1 MTQKTKTKTL
11 AVRVKGIFFSLR
23 DALAWRNA
31 VHDPYKNITAAHG
44 GRDTHGGMPGIDA
57 ALQLSTVWACIRL
70 IAETIS
76 TLPLITYERRVS
88 NGREVRIPA
97 RDFPLYS
104 LLHDSP
110 NADMTAVEF
119 WEAVL
124 FGMLTWGNA
133 YVLKSYNTRGTLV
146 ALTPLLSSNVTVRRS
161 ATGAVRYIYAKKDGM
176 VEYSERDIWHVKGF
190 GSDGLQGLSPIGS
203 GWRSMAGATA
213 AEIASANTFTNDMRV
228 SGTVSVKEYLTP
240 DQRTQMKEK
249 LMGAVFGN
257 AKTGQLQLLEGD
269 AQFKQL
275 SLNPVDAQ
283 MLETRQYSV
292 EDLCRWFSVPPAMIG
307 HGTAVSNWGTGREQI
322 NMGFLQY
329 VLRPYL
335 VRIEQGIKKS
345 LLTPAERIR
354 YFAEYSLEGL
364 LRADTEARAQFYS
377 TMVQNGI
384 KSRNEVRALE
394 NDPPYEGGDEF
405 TVQSNL
411 IPLTMLGK
419 ITSIAQNIK
428 SARADRVQD
437 GEDKKDADGLSY

>member
-1 MTQKTKTKTL
+1 MKLKPQKTSITL
-11 AVRVKGIFFSLR
+11 RAKGIFFSIR
-23 DALAWRNA
+23 DALAWRHA
-31 VHDPYKNITAAHG
+31 VHDPYKNVTVDHG
-44 GRDTHGGMPGIDA
+44 GRDVVNSTPGIDK

-76 TLPLITYERRVS
+76 TLPLITYQKKVV
-88 NGREVRIPA
+88 NGRDVRVPA
-97 RDFPLYS
+97 RDFSLYA

-124 FGMLTWGNA
+124 FGLLTWGNA
-133 YVLKSYNTRGTLV
+133 YVLKSFNGQGTIV
-146 ALTPLLSSNVTVRRS
+146 ALTPLNPANMTVRRS
-161 ATGAVRYIYAKKDGM
+161 NTGAVTYLYATGTGEKT
-176 VEYSERDIWHVKGF
+176 YSERDIWHVKGF
-190 GSDGLQGLSPIGS
+190 GSDGLTGLSPIGV

-213 AEIASANTFTNDMRV
+213 AEVASAATFTNDMRV
-228 SGTVSVKEYLTP
+228 AGVLTMKEILTP
-240 DQRTQMKEK
+240 DQRAQMKAK
-249 LMGAVFGN
+249 VLGAVFGN
-257 AKTGQLQLLEGD
+257 AKTGQLMLLEGTTE
-269 AQFKQL
+269 FKQL

-345 LLTPAERIR
+345 LLTPAERTK

-364 LRADTEARAQFYS
+364 LRADTAARAQFYS
-377 TMVQNGI
+377 TMVQNGL

-394 NDPPYEGGDEF
+394 NDPPFEGGDEF

-419 ITSIAQNIK
+419 ITSTAQNAK
-428 SARADRVQD
+428 SALLDWLGLGD
-437 GEDKKDADGLSY
+437 NKDKDHEPQG

>member
-1 MTQKTKTKTL
+1 MKLKPQTKTIAL
-11 AVRVKGIFFSLR
+11 RAKGIFFSIR
-23 DALAWRNA
+23 DALSWRNA
-31 VHDPYKNITAAHG
+31 VHDPYKNVTQDHG
-44 GRDTHGGMPGIDA
+44 GRDVRNDTPGIDR

-76 TLPLITYERRVS
+76 TLPLITYQKKVV
-88 NGREVRIPA
+88 NGRDVRVPA
-97 RDFPLYS
+97 RDFSLYS

-124 FGMLTWGNA
+124 FGLLSWGNA
-133 YVLKSYNTRGTLV
+133 YVLKSFNGQGTIV
-146 ALTPLLSSNVTVRRS
+146 ALDPLNPANMTVRRS
-161 ATGAVRYIYAKKDGM
+161 NTGAVQYLYATATGEKT
-176 VEYSERDIWHVKGF
+176 YSERDIWHVKGF
-190 GSDGLQGLSPIGS
+190 SSDGLKGLSPIGV

-213 AEIASANTFTNDMRV
+213 AEIASASMFTNDMRV
-228 SGTVSVKEYLTP
+228 SGVVSVKEFLNP
-240 DQRTQMKEK
+240 DQRQQMKTK
-249 LMGAVFGN
+249 VMGAVFGN
-257 AKTGQLQLLEGD
+257 AKTGQLQLLEGG
-269 AQFKQL
+269 AEFKQL

-345 LLTPAERIR
+345 LMTPVERTK

-364 LRADTEARAQFYS
+364 LRADTAARAAFYS
-377 TMVQNGI
+377 TMVQNGL
-384 KSRNEVRALE
+384 KNRNEVRALE
-394 NDPPYEGGDEF
+394 NDPPFEGGDEF

-419 ITSIAQNIK
+419 ITSTAQTAK
-428 SARADRVQD
+428 SALLDWLGLGD
-437 GEDKKDADGLSY
+437 NKDKDHEPQG